1 MAKITIS
8 KLKKLPFDAQAVA
21 NAVME
26 VLSQTGSVTVEVDI
40 VSEDFIKDVN
50 NRFRGIDRVTDV
62 LSFPSLDGV
71 RYRDVTVKDFPLDVV
86 GRPKSVFLGSIII
99 CEERAKEQ
107 AEEFGHSNE
116 RELCYL
122 FCHGLLHLFGYD
134 HENEKDDSEMRSLA
148 NKVLEKIKVL
158 R

>member
-8 KLKKLPFDAQAVA
+8 KLKKLPFNAQAVA
-21 NAVME
+21 DATIE
-26 VLSQTGSVTVEVDI
+26 VLNQTGKVNVELQI

-50 NRFRGIDRVTDV
+50 NRFRKIDRVTDV

-71 RYRDVTVKDFPLDVV
+71 RYKDVTAKNFPLDAV
-86 GRPKSVFLGSIII
+86 GRDKTVFLGSIII
-99 CEERAKEQ
+99 CEERALEQ
-107 AEEFGHSNE
+107 AKEFGHSLE

-134 HENEKDDSEMRSLA
+134 HETESDDIEMRSLA